1 MGSVVSPER
10 SVPGPP
16 DRDEPNLTWS
26 TPTPA
31 LVAVA
36 VGGIALA
43 IAAVVTTEAAS
54 RLLVGL
60 AAVGLLGLAGL
71 GFRQRPRLSVVTGE
85 RPRMVVRTL
94 TGPDEYAP
102 DQIVRARVVSYRR
115 LGRKMPMLE
124 LDVLHDGAERLLI
137 FGRWDLGAN
146 PEFVYQDLVG
156 ALRLTEDKTR

>member
-1 MGSVVSPER
+1 VSPELP
-10 SVPGPP
+10 VPGPR
-16 DRDEPNLTWS
+16 DREEPRLAWT

-31 LVAVA
+31 LVAVT
-36 VGGIALA
+36 VGGVALA
-43 IAAVVTTEAAS
+43 VAAVVTSEAAS

-60 AAVGLLGLAGL
+60 AAVGLLALAGL
-71 GFRQRPRLSVVTGE
+71 GFRQRPRLSVITGA

-94 TGPDEYAP
+94 TGADEYAP
-102 DQIVRARVVSYRR
+102 EQITRARVVSYRR

-124 LDVLHDGAERLLI
+124 LDVQHDGTERLLI

-146 PEFVYQDLVG
+146 PELVYQDLVG

>member
-1 MGSVVSPER
+1 MGSAVSPEL
-10 SVPGPP
+10 SAPGP
-16 DRDEPNLTWS
+16 REREEPHLAWT

-31 LVAVA
+31 LVAVT

-43 IAAVVTTEAAS
+43 VAAVVTSEAAS

-60 AAVGLLGLAGL
+60 AAVGLLALAGL
-71 GFRQRPRLSVVTGE
+71 GFRQRPRLSVITGAQ
-85 RPRMVVRTL
+85 PRMVVRTL
-94 TGPDEYAP
+94 TGADEYAP
-102 DQIVRARVVSYRR
+102 QQIIRARVVSYRR

-124 LDVLHDGAERLLI
+124 LDVQHNGAERLLI

-146 PEFVYQDLVG
+146 PEVVYQDLVG